1 MNWRPPRRIRH
12 VESMVARSRSR
23 FAAAASRAVH
33 AVLAA
38 LLSIACFGAHA
49 QNNDTL
55 TFAVIADALTR
66 PADEAPVRQMLDA
79 IGRDRDIAFIVYD
92 GNVKGSAEACRDS
105 VYQSRRDL
113 LDASRA
119 PLVLLLGQHDWA
131 DCGLAHTGAYDPVER
146 LDFVRQLFFPD
157 ANSLG
162 QEPLTLSRESDVA
175 RFRPFREIV
184 RWQAQGV
191 ALIGLNAPG
200 PNNHYLTAGGRN
212 GEFEDRAVAT
222 TFWLEH
228 AAESA
233 RRSGMRALVIVLQ
246 GDPDFARYERRDRFA
261 WLRFSRSTQLRD
273 GFLELKRSL
282 VKAAETFRGPVI
294 VIHRTETPDANGFHI
309 DQPLRNDK
317 GLIVTNLTRVAL
329 ALKKPQSQWLEV
341 SSGAG
346 WRPPFRLRVR
356 DTRDVRDVRDARGPN
371 DARRRDFGEPQG
383 EAPVPYVPN
392 AMNYPAPSSTP
403 AAPLRHDLP
412 DALPPAPSLVQPASG
427 VPPILTAPQALP
439 PILPVPSSPASSVQ
453 PGGAANP
460 NGRAQ

>member
-1 MNWRPPRRIRH
+1 MRRDKRGAGRTSA
-12 VESMVARSRSR
+12 VS
-23 FAAAASRAVH
+23 AAVQAA
-33 AVLAA
+33 LAA
-38 LLSIACFGAHA
+38 LLAVPCFAAHA
-49 QNNDTL
+49 QNSDPL
-55 TFAVIADALTR
+55 TFAVIADALAR

-105 VYQSRRDL
+105 IYQSRRDL
-113 LDASRA
+113 LDTSRA

-131 DCGLAHTGAYDPVER
+131 DCGLTHSGAYDPVER
-146 LDFVRQLFFPD
+146 LDFVRQLFFTD
-157 ANSLG
+157 ADSLG
-162 QEPLTLSRESDVA
+162 QQPLALSRESDVA
-175 RFRPFREIV
+175 RFRSFREIV

-191 ALIGLNAPG
+191 AFIGLNAPS

-233 RRSGMRALVIVLQ
+233 RRSGLRALVILLQ

-261 WLRFSRSTQLRD
+261 WLRFSRTTPPRD

-294 VIHRTETPDANGFHI
+294 VIHRTEAQEPNGFHI

-317 GLIVTNLTRVAL
+317 GLTVTNLTRVAL

-341 SSGAG
+341 STDAG

-356 DTRDVRDVRDARGPN
+356 DMRDVRNARDTRGASDARK
-371 DARRRDFGEPQG
+371 RDPSEPQADPYATPYS
-383 EAPVPYVPN
+383 APASGPSVP
-392 AMNYPAPSSTP
+392 
-403 AAPLRHDLP
+403 LHHDLP
-412 DALPPAPSLVQPASG
+412 DALPPPPSLVQPASG
-427 VPPILTAPQALP
+427 LPPILTPPQALP
-439 PILPVPSSPASSVQ
+439 PILPTPASSV
-453 PGGAANP
+453 PPSGRIDT